1 MNSSIRNPLFRSAL
15 LWMAFFWA
23 VWVAFPHPL
32 TAGNDVL
39 TSENKPVWIGKDH
52 YFTYSFSKKPQ
63 LGTVILKVELFDADD
78 KRNTSL
84 HMTGEFGMPSMPGHH
99 DSGVVPFQLNKK
111 GDYLLPL
118 NIVMPGEWELL
129 ITILKE
135 GKPIYQGRIAL
146 KV

>member
-1 MNSSIRNPLFRSAL
+1 
-15 LWMAFFWA
+15 MAVLCF
-23 VWVAFPHPL
+23 VWVAFPYSL
-32 TAGNDVL
+32 TAKGDVL
-39 TSENKPVWIGKDH
+39 TTENKPVWIDKDH

-63 LGTVILKVELFDADD
+63 LGTVILKIELFDVDG

-84 HMTGEFGMPSMPGHH
+84 QMTGEFGMPSMPGHH
-99 DSGVVPFQLNKK
+99 DSGVVHFQINKK

-129 ITILKE
+129 LTVLKE